1 MKFTEGFWLR
11 SERSNGLFATEAY
24 YVDEIPGGMRIVA
37 PAAHTNDRGGTLN
50 MPTITIEFVA
60 RNDRTI
66 AVSAW
71 HYEGYDAHLPQF
83 EKTEEI
89 GEAKVTITEDEA
101 LMDTGVLQV
110 RVNRKQFAYAFEADG
125 KVLTSSNLR
134 NLGLIRWDRQPSTM
148 FGEANY
154 LTEKYQPYMMNELSL
169 SVGECVYG
177 LGERFT
183 AFVKNG
189 QTVDTWNEDG
199 GTASQIA
206 YKSIPFYMTNK
217 GYGVFVDSSD
227 QVSFEVA
234 SEKVEYVGFSVP
246 GEKLNYVFF
255 YGPSP
260 KEILNLYT
268 AMLGRPALPPAWS
281 FGLWLSTSFTTNY
294 DEETT
299 SSFING
305 MF

>member
-1 MKFTEGFWLR
+1 MNIINGILESNRIRNRRAKNVKFTEGYWLR
-11 SERSNGLFATEAY
+11 SERSNGLFATEGY

-37 PAAHTNDRGGTLN
+37 PTAHTNDRGGTLN
-50 MPTITIEFVA
+50 MPTITIEFIA

-89 GEAKVTITEDEA
+89 CEAKVIITEDEA

-110 RVNRKQFAYAFEADG
+110 RVNRKQFSYAFEADG
-125 KVLTSSNLR
+125 KVLTSCNLR

-217 GYGVFVDSSD
+217 GYGVFVDSTD

-246 GEKLNYVFF
+246 GEKMKYVFF

-260 KEILNLYT
+260 KEILKLYT
-268 AMLGRPALPPAWS
+268 AMLGRPITGRPEWD
-281 FGLWLSTSFTTNY
+281 W
-294 DEETT
+294 
-299 SSFING
+299 
-305 MF
+305 